1 MKIYFIEKNDKPFY
15 LEVSPNVIILDILKK
30 NELINLEFLGS
41 VMMRKNIRS
50 IILIKENITIMT
62 LNLLQ
67 LMKFCKN

>member
-1 MKIYFIEKNDKPFY
+1 MKILFIEKNDKPFY